1 MSLVRD
7 ILNRKGSSVA
17 TIAGGAT
24 ALEAAK
30 SMKSHQIG
38 ALVVKDG
45 DKVVGIFTE
54 RDLMNRIVA
63 EGKNRA
69 EVTVREAMTAKVA
82 ACTGATTVE
91 ECRAAMTRNK
101 MRHLPVVEDGK
112 LVGIISSGDILS
124 RELVDQEE
132 TIRYLHEYMH
142 GPG

>member
-24 ALEAAK
+24 VLEAAK

-54 RDLMNRIVA
+54 RDVMNRIVA
-63 EGKNRA
+63 EGKNPA

-82 ACTGATTVE
+82 ACTCATTVE

-142 GPG
+142 GPR